1 MGDRRGLQ
9 DFWESLNKRSV
20 AFAGVHLKL
29 LMSGVKSHTTMKDA
43 CRLYF
48 GKLKVIDTNERSQLK
63 QLYVVS
69 MYELIMFNKRYLT
82 NTINFEEFMKQFTH
96 MEELWR
102 YYESVE

>member
-1 MGDRRGLQ
+1 MR
-9 DFWESLNKRSV
+9 
-20 AFAGVHLKL
+20 
-29 LMSGVKSHTTMKDA
+29 DA

-48 GKLKVIDTNERSQLK
+48 ERLKVIDTNERSQLK

-69 MYELIMFNKRYLT
+69 MYDLIMFNKRYLT
-82 NTINFEEFMKQFTH
+82 NIINIEEFMKQFTH